1 MLPLFR
7 RVFGYNQRSFSS
19 SSLRRVRFLLL
30 KAVLRMNCMKGA
42 DMCGS
47 SYRQAIIKVK
57 LMVQVWMALFG
68 FISVLLIISLPARAS
83 TNIPTAATFVYVTD
97 FLSGRVLMEKQ
108 KDAPMKPA
116 SMAKIMTAYIVFD
129 RIAEGTL
136 ALTDQFI
143 VSEKAWK
150 MGGSRSFL
158 QAGRSYSLDELLHG
172 VIVLADSAL
181 GAGQIVHIEFAHGKV
196 KCRAQKP
203 HGSRS

>member
-1 MLPLFR
+1 
-7 RVFGYNQRSFSS
+7 
-19 SSLRRVRFLLL
+19 
-30 KAVLRMNCMKGA
+30 
-42 DMCGS
+42 MCGS
-47 SYRQAIIKVK
+47 SYRQTIIKEK
-57 LMVQVWMALFG
+57 LMAQTWMALFG
-68 FISVLLIISLPARAS
+68 FLCVVLIISCPVRAS
-83 TNIPTAATFVYVTD
+83 TNIPTTATFVYITD

-172 VIVLADSAL
+172 VIVQSGNDAAVVIAEGISGTEDN
-181 GAGQIVHIEFAHGKV
+181 FAAEMNLT
-196 KCRAQKP
+196 CLLYTSPSPRD
-203 HGSRS
+203 